1 MSTIDTLGPY
11 IITVGVGLFAFLL
24 GYLLRRTIAEARI
37 KSAEEAARR
46 IVEEAHKEAEANQRE
61 SVVEAKD
68 EAFKL
73 KREAEREI
81 REQRAELQ
89 RLERRLVQREE
100 NLERKLEGF
109 EKRERHQAEDE
120 QRVNQ
125 LKEEAERFRRDQE
138 TELQRVA
145 GLSAEE
151 ARSQLLAAVE
161 GNTRSEAAQL
171 VRRIENEAR
180 DEGDR
185 RARDILALAIQRC
198 AAEHTAEVTVS
209 VVPLP
214 NDEMKG
220 RIIGREGRN
229 IRSLEALTGVDLI
242 VDDTPEAVTISSFDP
257 IRREVARIALEK
269 LMVDGRIHPGRI
281 EEVVEKAQRDL
292 EERVR
297 EDGEQAAYEAG
308 VHGLHP
314 EEIKVLGRL
323 RYRFSYGQN
332 LMRHSIEVSLLSG
345 LLADHLGADPKL
357 ARRAGLLHDIGK
369 ALTHEV
375 EGSHVT
381 IGADLCRRYH
391 EPPEVL
397 NAIMYH
403 HGEEEATCLEAVL
416 VAAADAISASR
427 PGARKESVEMYI
439 KRLQNLEEL
448 ATSFPGVEKAFAIQ
462 AGREIRV
469 IVRPTEIDDVGASA
483 LARDIARKI
492 EQDLEFP
499 GQIKVTVLRETR
511 VIEYAR

>member
-1 MSTIDTLGPY
+1 
-11 IITVGVGLFAFLL
+11 
-24 GYLLRRTIAEARI
+24 
-37 KSAEEAARR
+37 
-46 IVEEAHKEAEANQRE
+46 
-61 SVVEAKD
+61 
-68 EAFKL
+68 
-73 KREAEREI
+73 
-81 REQRAELQ
+81 
-89 RLERRLVQREE
+89 
-100 NLERKLEGF
+100 
-109 EKRERHQAEDE
+109 
-120 QRVNQ
+120 
-125 LKEEAERFRRDQE
+125 
-138 TELQRVA
+138 
-145 GLSAEE
+145 
-151 ARSQLLAAVE
+151 
-161 GNTRSEAAQL
+161 
-171 VRRIENEAR
+171 
-180 DEGDR
+180 
-185 RARDILALAIQRC
+185 
-198 AAEHTAEVTVS
+198 
-209 VVPLP
+209 
-214 NDEMKG
+214 
-220 RIIGREGRN
+220 
-229 IRSLEALTGVDLI
+229 
-242 VDDTPEAVTISSFDP
+242 
-257 IRREVARIALEK
+257 LEK

-345 LLADHLGADPKL
+345 LLAGHLGADPKL

-427 PGARKESVEMYI
+427 PGARKETVEAYI
-439 KRLQNLEEL
+439 KRLQTLEEL

-492 EQDLEFP
+492 EQDLDFP

-511 VIEYAR
+511 VVEYAR

>member
-1 MSTIDTLGPY
+1 LGPY

-46 IVEEAHKEAEANQRE
+46 IVEEAHKEAEAKQRE

-73 KREAEREI
+73 KREAEREV

-100 NLERKLEGF
+100 NLERKQEGF
-109 EKRERHQAEDE
+109 DKRERHQAEDE
-120 QRVNQ
+120 QRVDQ
-125 LKEEAERFRRDQE
+125 LKEEAERLRRDQE
-138 TELQRVA
+138 TELQRIA

-171 VRRIENEAR
+171 IRRIENEAR

-314 EEIKVLGRL
+314 EEVKVLGRL

-375 EGSHVT
+375 EGSHVS

-511 VIEYAR
+511 VVEYAR

>member
-1 MSTIDTLGPY
+1 MGAY
-11 IITVGVGLFAFLL
+11 VIIVVVGLIVFLL

-46 IVEEAHKEAEANQRE
+46 IVEEAQKEAEAKQRE
-61 SVVEAKD
+61 AIVEAKD
-68 EAFKL
+68 EAFRT

-100 NLERKLEGF
+100 NLERKIEGL
-109 EKRERHQAEDE
+109 EKRERHQAEEE
-120 QRVNQ
+120 QRIAH
-125 LKEEAERFRRDQE
+125 LREEAERFRREQE
-138 TELQRVA
+138 VELQRIA

-151 ARSQLLAAVE
+151 ARAQLVAAVE
-161 GNTRSEAAQL
+161 ANTRSEAAQL

-214 NDEMKG
+214 NEEMKG

-229 IRSLEALTGVDLI
+229 IRALEALTGVDLI
-242 VDDTPEAVTISSFDP
+242 IDDTPEAVTISSFDP

-292 EERVR
+292 EDRVR
-297 EDGEQAAYEAG
+297 EDGEQAAFEAG

-332 LMRHSIEVSLLSG
+332 LMRHSVEVSLLAG
-345 LLADHLGADPKL
+345 LLAGHLGADPKM

-375 EGSHVT
+375 EGSHVA

-439 KRLQNLEEL
+439 KRLQTLEEL
-448 ATSFPGVEKAFAIQ
+448 AASFPGVEKAYAIQ

-469 IVRPTEIDDVGASA
+469 IVRPAEIDDVGAA
-483 LARDIARKI
+483 TLARDIARKI
-492 EQDLEFP
+492 EQDMEYP
-499 GQIKVTVLRETR
+499 GQIKVTLLRETR
-511 VIEYAR
+511 VVEYAR